1 NVVLLNPVPGPSP
14 ERLVQIAER
23 NYTQGLFREENRMP
37 FFVGVSP
44 PVLEA
49 VSANQELFTQFAWAD
64 QISLQRKTE
73 DFIEEEGGH
82 VVSPN
87 FFALW
92 NVPPL
97 LGRTF
102 AKDEVV
108 ALNANRKPV
117 HDTVIV
123 LSYDWW
129 KSIFGADPNVV
140 GRAIEMGGI
149 HFTVI

>member
-1 NVVLLNPVPGPSP
+1 MFCGVGGSSWGACKAGVEMVVALD
-14 ERLVQIAER
+14 RCQIAER
-23 NYTQGLFREENRMP
+23 NYTQGLFREENRKP

-87 FFALW
+87 FFHS
-92 NVPPL
+92 V
-97 LGRTF
+97 
-102 AKDEVV
+102 
-108 ALNANRKPV
+108 
-117 HDTVIV
+117 
-123 LSYDWW
+123 
-129 KSIFGADPNVV
+129 
-140 GRAIEMGGI
+140 
-149 HFTVI
+149 